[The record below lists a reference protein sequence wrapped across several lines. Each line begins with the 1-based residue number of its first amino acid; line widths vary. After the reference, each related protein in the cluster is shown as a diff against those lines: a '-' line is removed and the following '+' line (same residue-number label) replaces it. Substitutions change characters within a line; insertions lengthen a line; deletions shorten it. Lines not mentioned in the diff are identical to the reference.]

1 MSNFASASRRVLRE
15 RRGIAAAEFALVGGI
30 FFVMMLAGIDIGRYY
45 MAAQGLRNFMGDAV
59 RYGVVNMSAGQSISC
74 RDLVAATGRGG
85 AVGGMVASS
94 TGTAGGG
101 TAGTCVRRTETAA
114 GGTTTVTV
122 TAEIDTNFT
131 FVMNVFGIL
140 TPRMRDTTT
149 VTYQL

>member
-1 MSNFASASRRVLRE
+1 MSNFASASRRALRD
-15 RRGIAAAEFALVGGI
+15 RRGVAAAEFALVGGM

-45 MAAQGLRNFMGDAV
+45 MAAQGLRNVMGDAV
-59 RYGVVNMSAGQSISC
+59 RYGIVNMSAGQSISC
-74 RDLVAATGRGG
+74 PALMAATGRGG
-85 AVGGMVASS
+85 AVGGMVSRS

-101 TAGTCVRRTETAA
+101 AAGTCVRRTETSA

-131 FVMNVFGIL
+131 FLVNVFGIL
-140 TPRMRDTTT
+140 RPRMRDITT